1 MAGSKESSGNGQK
14 NENIDNKWANLGEQS
29 SAESA
34 ITNRDVEY
42 FKENPAELS
51 NLVTELVQ
59 MRPLEKD
66 KRAGY
71 DKDMHADVD
80 RNGLPLGAS
89 HLVGYLKKNPEDIK
103 LVLSEYQQLQKQQE
117 ALTQDAD
124 HFKEHPEDLNA
135 LCGAL
140 ISMRSEEKRK
150 DGVWDKDQMA
160 RIGADG
166 MPTEDAAHLTKYLR
180 EHPDDIEKVLTEAQQ
195 LGRAEQ
201 YAKDNS
207 AFFRN
212 NPDQIFKMTT
222 ELYQLRGGTEAGA
235 GKGFNADGIPNNPAQ
250 LTHYL
255 REHPGKIRPFLKEL
269 AMLRYESGD
278 GYDADKKLEEM
289 SERGADYNPS
299 NDFSGEQ
306 NIGPNGKERSYSN
319 FDTQPRQKGETPDEY
334 GAQFRYAKVVADF
347 MEKNPI
353 GKDETQATWRERLYS
368 LGMPTLEEFRKNELA
383 ERAKAETSTGE
394 TTDAE
399 TTDASGTGEGATSE
413 KAPTAKEIADSTD
426 SIISDIESAVTHEDL
441 TALEERVNKLLE
453 QSSDAVKA
461 RVAYSKQQSLIAK
474 IESSLESRKADL
486 AKFPLFTFPWSKRH
500 KEKAVA
506 KWAVKQAEGDLARSQ
521 DKLTRLSERLPSDL
535 SEDELVSIKRFEY
548 ANARLENAR
557 KDVNIRSLQKD
568 IKMRENW
575 IATRETML
583 TKPIAERGRRAADDV
598 MVGAMA
604 GEGIAKRTSGP
615 SDAEIMTAINKWK
628 AEIAAYQKRISDY
641 QAAHPDFVLNP
652 KAETDAPDTTSA
664 AEKSA

>member
-1 MAGSKESSGNGQK
+1 
-14 NENIDNKWANLGEQS
+14 
-29 SAESA
+29 
-34 ITNRDVEY
+34 
-42 FKENPAELS
+42 
-51 NLVTELVQ
+51 
-59 MRPLEKD
+59 MRPLEDD

-71 DKDMHADVD
+71 DKEMHADVD

-89 HLVGYLKKNPEDIK
+89 HLIGYLKKNPEDIK
-103 LVLSEYQQLQKQQE
+103 LVLSEYQTLQKQQE

-166 MPTEDAAHLTKYLR
+166 MPTDDAAHLTKYLK

-222 ELYQLRGGTEAGA
+222 ELYQRRGGSEAGA
-235 GKGFNADGIPNNPAQ
+235 GKGFNADGIPNDPAQ

-255 REHPGKIRPFLKEL
+255 KEHPGKIRPFLKEL

-278 GYDADKKLEEM
+278 GEDLDKKLEDM
-289 SERGADYNPS
+289 AERGADYNPS

-306 NIGPNGKERSYSN
+306 NIGVNGKERSYNN

-334 GAQFRYAKVVADF
+334 GTQFRYAKVVADF

-353 GKDETQATWRERLYS
+353 GKDETQSTWRERLHS
-368 LGMPTLEEFRKNELA
+368 LGMPTLEEFRQNELA
-383 ERAKAETSTGE
+383 ERAKAETTETSTGE
-394 TTDAE
+394 TTDATNTAE
-399 TTDASGTGEGATSE
+399 SATSE
-413 KAPTAKEIADSTD
+413 KAPSAKEIADSTD
-426 SIISDIESAVTHEDL
+426 SIIGDIESAVTHQDL

-474 IESSLESRKADL
+474 IESSLDSRKADL

-506 KWAVKQAEGDLARSQ
+506 KWAVKQAEADLSRNQ
-521 DKLTRLSERLPSDL
+521 EKLTRLSERLPSDL

-575 IATRETML
+575 IATRENML
-583 TKPIAERGRRAADDV
+583 TKPIAERGKRAADDV

-652 KAETDAPDTTSA
+652 KAEADAPDTTSA